1 MRTQRG
7 FTLIE
12 LLIAI
17 NASMLVMNLILGFLW
32 VLRPIDVQFYLR
44 QNRNGILQLR
54 QQFALCHPKR
64 IESNRVLCAFN
75 QSEYEFAFLKDKLI
89 KQPGYVVY
97 LERIKDGSFETKNNT
112 LNISFSV
119 EGERVHA
126 ILAYID

>member
-1 MRTQRG
+1 MRTERG

-17 NASMLVMNLILGFLW
+17 NASMLVMNLILGILW
-32 VLRPIDVQFYLR
+32 TLRPIDVQFYLR
-44 QNRNGILQLR
+44 QNRSGILQLR
-54 QQFALCHPKR
+54 QQFALCHIKH
-64 IESNRVLCAFN
+64 IESKRVLCSFN
-75 QSEYEFAFLKDKLI
+75 QSEYEFTFSKDKLI

-97 LERIKDGSFETKNNT
+97 LERINDGSFETKNKT